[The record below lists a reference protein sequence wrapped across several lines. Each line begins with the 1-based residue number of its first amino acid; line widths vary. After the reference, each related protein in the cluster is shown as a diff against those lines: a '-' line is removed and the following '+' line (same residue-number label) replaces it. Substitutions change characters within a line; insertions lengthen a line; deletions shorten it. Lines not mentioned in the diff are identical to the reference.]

1 MQWGIEGAGAPG
13 AADLVALTAAWVAA
27 LNLVTAGGTLRALL
41 EAGLRPRE
49 LAVYPGGGGGVLA
62 ARDFDE
68 ANRDGAG
75 TANVPPQAALVI
87 TQLVVTDVGTRGL
100 GRTYLGTFGSGAL
113 AAGSGRPS
121 GTLITRA
128 LAAAASWHNA
138 IEARGF
144 TPVVL
149 TAGGA
154 SRGAIVGY
162 SAYNAWRTVRSRQND
177 ATSTT
182 VVTP

>member
-1 MQWGIEGAGAPG
+1 MQWGVEAAAAPS
-13 AADLVALTAAWVAA
+13 AADLVALTAAWVNS
-27 LNLVTAGGTLRALL
+27 LNLVTAGGTLRSLL
-41 EAGLRPRE
+41 ESGLTPRD
-49 LAVYPGGGGGVLA
+49 LAVYPGGGGGVVI

-68 ANRDGAG
+68 ANRAGAG

-87 TQLVVTDVGTRGL
+87 SQLVVTTLGTRAL

-128 LAAAASWHNA
+128 LAAAAAWHNA
-138 IEARGF
+138 QEARGLV
-144 TPVVL
+144 PVVL
-149 TAGGA
+149 TASGG
-154 SRGAIVGY
+154 SLGSIVGY